1 MSSFADHRKRDKAS
15 KVFDKSCHNMQEIP
29 CASYSSIWT
38 LKLLGL
44 KQSLQSI
51 WCGMNNLLLF
61 YSKFI
66 FVSIFQFF
74 PPQKH
79 EFYYY
84 TSTVDFTW
92 HYTYFVFWRLLID
105 EDYKCCKYIVVTTPR
120 HIKYPKPQMHTW
132 LDSILL
138 WFWTMQMYF
147 FLYHTYCWL
156 YWWFIQIIINKNK
169 FHSYKNLKDN
179 LFQNWLKNSS

>member
-1 MSSFADHRKRDKAS
+1 MCLLFLHMDFLNCWVWSNLFNLFG
-15 KVFDKSCHNMQEIP
+15 VGWTTF
-29 CASYSSIWT
+29 YSST
-38 LKLLGL
+38 LN
-44 KQSLQSI
+44 SFS
-51 WCGMNNLLLF
+51 CRFPNF
-61 YSKFI
+61 S
-66 FVSIFQFF
+66 

-169 FHSYKNLKDN
+169 FHSYKTCEFERQFISKLIEK
-179 LFQNWLKNSS
+179 